1 MSLTIENT
9 FKLGE
14 NCRHLKRSNRAS
26 FLIDGENYFRAV
38 YEAMEK
44 AEHSIMIVGWDLHS
58 ELRLLRNGEKKASPE
73 TLGKFLDYLARKKAQ
88 LDIYL
93 LSWDFAM
100 IYAMEREFF
109 PRYKLKWRTHK
120 NIHFCLDGEHPV
132 GASQHQ
138 KIVVVDDLV
147 AFSGGFDLSKW
158 RWDTSEHRPDD
169 ELRID
174 PDGKRYPPFHD
185 VQMLVDGDA
194 AMALGQIVRERW
206 QRACEDQ
213 PKKVETTRNGDPWPE
228 SVTPDLSNVT
238 VAISRTLPQH
248 KGHEEIREV
257 EKLYCDTIAKADKY
271 IYIENQYLSS
281 YRICEA
287 LEKRLTEEEGP
298 EIIAVLPLQ
307 TGGWLEQHTMDVLRG
322 RILQILRQ
330 ADRYDRLRVYYP
342 RISKKPDVT
351 LMVHAKIMVIDDC
364 FVRIGSSNLSNR
376 SLGLDSEC
384 DLAIAVEPNSAPAQA
399 IIAFRNTLLA
409 EHLGV
414 MPEQIKEVISNKKSL
429 ISAVESLSGNDR
441 SLCTLQGKIDK
452 DLDQIVP
459 ESELLD
465 PEKPIEPEEFFNY
478 LIRPEQQLP
487 AYRHFLKI
495 LVMILVVL
503 GLLAL
508 WRWTS
513 LENYLNVEAVTDFAR
528 VIKEYPFSPVLVPA
542 TYILLS
548 LLSFPVTLMIMATI
562 VVYGPW
568 LGGAYALVGVL
579 LSAMT
584 MFFLGNFL
592 GKEFIARFS
601 GSLINRINQRL
612 KESGLM
618 AIIAFRIIP
627 VAPFSIINLIAGVS
641 AIQLKDF
648 FWGTFIG
655 ILPGI
660 VAIAMVADRLSKSLR
675 QPDMTSYT
683 ALFAVVVVAIGG
695 LAFFKKWIQ
704 KRRTQKRR
712 NNGSE

>member
-1 MSLTIENT
+1 MTMENI
-9 FKLGE
+9 FKPGE
-14 NCRHLKRSNRAS
+14 NCRYLKKAHRAS

-73 TLGKFLDYLARKKAQ
+73 RLGEFLDYLASKKAE

-138 KIVVVDDLV
+138 KIVVVDDFV

-169 ELRID
+169 KLRID
-174 PDGKRYPPFHD
+174 PDGNTYPPFHD
-185 VQMLVDGDA
+185 VQMLVDGEA
-194 AMALGQIVRERW
+194 ATALGQIVRERW

-213 PKKVETTRNGDPWPE
+213 PKKGEPRRNGDPWPE

-248 KGHEEIREV
+248 NGHEEIREV
-257 EKLYCDTIAKADKY
+257 ERLYCDTIAKAGKY

-281 YRICEA
+281 YRVCEA
-287 LEKRLTEEEGP
+287 LEKKLAEEDGP

-322 RILQILRQ
+322 RILRVLRQ
-330 ADRYDRLRVYYP
+330 ADRHDRLRVYYP
-342 RISKKPDVT
+342 RISKKADVS

-384 DLAIAVEPNSAPAQA
+384 DLAIAAEPNSAPAQA
-399 IIAFRNTLLA
+399 IITFRNTLLA

-414 MPEQIKEVISNKKSL
+414 VPEQVKEAVSRKKSL

-441 SLCTLQGKIDK
+441 SLCTLEGKIDK
-452 DLDQIVP
+452 DLDRIVP

-465 PEKPIEPEEFFNY
+465 PEKPIEPEEFLDY
-478 LIRPEQQLP
+478 LVRPEQQLP

-503 GLLAL
+503 GLVAL

-513 LENYLNVEAVTDFAR
+513 LENYLNVESVTDFAR
-528 VIKEYPFSPVLVPA
+528 LIKEYPFSPLLVPA
-542 TYILLS
+542 SYILLS

-568 LGGAYALVGVL
+568 FGGVYALVGVL

-592 GKEFIARFS
+592 GKEFVARFS

-641 AIQLKDF
+641 AIRVKDF

-660 VAIAMVADRLSKSLR
+660 VAIAMVADRFSKSLQ

-683 ALFAVVVVAIGG
+683 ALFAAVVVAIGG
-695 LAFFKKWIQ
+695 LAFFKNWIK
-704 KRRTQKRR
+704 KRRSRKRK
-712 NNGSE
+712 NNGS